1 MLLKQVNR
9 NAVYFMQ
16 EYNITVFMSE
26 KTITDEQK
34 NMHAV
39 YRYQAN
45 NLLFYLPTILLIIE
59 RIKGGR
65 RIQTTW

>member
-1 MLLKQVNR
+1 
-9 NAVYFMQ
+9 MQ

-59 RIKGGR
+59 RIKGGK
-65 RIQTTW
+65 RIQTTR